1 MSIRTR
7 RNKEGKITG
16 YQAIVERGESSTG
29 KRLRDTK
36 TFKTKKEAEAYIN
49 QTKSHILNGTYIEP
63 NKMTVSQA
71 LDEWLETQVKPTL
84 APATVKSYQY
94 NIKNH
99 IRPALGNI
107 QLQKLTAMQINPV

>member
-63 NKMTVSQA
+63 NITSGTIFMIAFSFVAFIESC
-71 LDEWLETQVKPTL
+71 
-84 APATVKSYQY
+84 KSFAS
-94 NIKNH
+94 
-99 IRPALGNI
+99 PL
-107 QLQKLTAMQINPV
+107 

>member
-16 YQAIVERGESSTG
+16 YQAVVERGESFTG

-63 NKMTVSQA
+63 NKMAV
-71 LDEWLETQVKPTL
+71 
-84 APATVKSYQY
+84 
-94 NIKNH
+94 
-99 IRPALGNI
+99 
-107 QLQKLTAMQINPV
+107 

>member
-16 YQAIVERGESSTG
+16 YQAVVKRGESSTG

-71 LDEWLETQVKPTL
+71 LDEWLETQVEPTL

-107 QLQKLTAMQINPV
+107 QLQNSQQCRYRIF

>member
-84 APATVKSYQY
+84 APATVKSYQEHS
-94 NIKNH
+94 KSSVS
-99 IRPALGNI
+99 AL
-107 QLQKLTAMQINPV
+107 L

>member
-16 YQAIVERGESSTG
+16 YQAVVERGESSTG

-36 TFKTKKEAEAYIN
+36 TFKTKKEAEAYLN

-63 NKMTVSQA
+63 NKRLS
-71 LDEWLETQVKPTL
+71 
-84 APATVKSYQY
+84 
-94 NIKNH
+94 H
-99 IRPALGNI
+99 RH
-107 QLQKLTAMQINPV
+107 LTSGSKHRSNLH